1 MLLLPSAS
9 ARVDALVGRFRAMA
23 VHVREVTE
31 SPVRSTCYK
40 LDGHHYYYEGQVLRE
55 ATMPSFPPKE
65 MMFDMMFFRQ
75 LFETMAA
82 KSSGEI
88 DGVFDDG
95 GERWGFWTFEL
106 GEENSWV
113 TGQGNSNFSWE
124 LLYLHIIIMF
134 WTKGLVFFW
143 GGVWWVSVLK
153 CSFGRGSGAQVSVVA
168 LRNMSARI
176 MEIMQIEDPMT
187 VNFFGDISKK
197 TPSSMK
203 S

>member
-9 ARVDALVGRFRAMA
+9 ARVAALVGRFRAMA

-95 GERWGFWTFEL
+95 GERWGF
-106 GEENSWV
+106 
-113 TGQGNSNFSWE
+113 
-124 LLYLHIIIMF
+124 
-134 WTKGLVFFW
+134 
-143 GGVWWVSVLK
+143 
-153 CSFGRGSGAQVSVVA
+153 
-168 LRNMSARI
+168 
-176 MEIMQIEDPMT
+176 
-187 VNFFGDISKK
+187 
-197 TPSSMK
+197 
-203 S
+203 